1 MEITGEAL
9 DTVELRRKTTN
20 PTVKQKTAGTPIS
33 QSQNTVYERG
43 IKKCIKNI
51 IICKSPFFINDTLC
65 YCSLDYTI
73 NYTMKGS
80 IDINTATHFDLE
92 S

>member
-1 MEITGEAL
+1 MEITGDAL

-33 QSQNTVYERG
+33 QSQNKVYESG
-43 IKKCIKNI
+43 IKKCIKI
-51 IICKSPFFINDTLC
+51 IIFCKSPFFINDTFC

-80 IDINTATHFDLE
+80 IDINTATQLYFE